1 MGMSEFRAPS
11 GAHDQV
17 SGASEFHSF
26 LKGSEVAML
35 PSTQCNQ
42 VVFLECN
49 FPVGW
54 CLVPGGAASGR

>member
-49 FPVGW
+49 FPFGW
-54 CLVPGGAASGR
+54 RS